1 MSRRPSWTT
10 KAIADPPAVV
20 AVIDEE
26 WEVPA
31 VAPAPPAQ
39 RPMPAQAE
47 LILPQAWGVADEWKA
62 KTITL
67 PDGRTETTI
76 LRVSC
81 CPDDRTIAEWCDEMD
96 TALMDRYER
105 RAFLARKVEQYEPKA
120 DDTHANTCRH
130 GMHPE
135 PCAD

>member
-10 KAIADPPAVV
+10 KAIADPPAAV

-26 WEVPA
+26 WEVPHA
-31 VAPAPPAQ
+31 VAPSPPAQ
-39 RPMPAQAE
+39 LPMPSRDE
-47 LILPQAWGVADEWKA
+47 LSLPQAWGTADEWKV
-62 KTITL
+62 KTATL

-81 CPDDRTIAEWCDEMD
+81 CPADRTIDEWCDEMD

-105 RAFLARKVEQYEPKA
+105 RAFLESKR
-120 DDTHANTCRH
+120 T
-130 GMHPE
+130 
-135 PCAD
+135 